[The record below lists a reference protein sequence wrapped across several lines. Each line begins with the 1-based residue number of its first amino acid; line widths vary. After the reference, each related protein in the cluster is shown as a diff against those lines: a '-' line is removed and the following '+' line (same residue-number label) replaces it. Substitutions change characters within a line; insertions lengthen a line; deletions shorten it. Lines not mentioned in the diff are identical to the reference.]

1 MSFSVKFSA
10 RGHSNVKSTHK
21 TTFMTT
27 REEEL
32 STRGDCI
39 IVVVAEMGLRDIP
52 GEAKMLAREET
63 TRITFRLTVE
73 GMVFEARGRGHPG
86 LEYTDPIDMVARR
99 SSYTCGR
106 TLMIGSDK
114 ISTEI
119 PQEIIES
126 LRDPETIAR
135 IELIF
140 EKQSL

>member
-10 RGHSNVKSTHK
+10 RGHHNVKSTHK

-39 IVVVAEMGLRDIP
+39 IVVGAEMGLRDMP
-52 GEAKMLAREET
+52 DEAKRLAREED
-63 TRITFRLTVE
+63 TRITFRLTVAD
-73 GMVFEARGRGHPG
+73 MVFEARGLGHPG
-86 LEYTDPIDMVARR
+86 LEYTDSVDMVARR

-114 ISTEI
+114 TSTEI
-119 PQEIIES
+119 PEAIIES
-126 LRDPETIAR
+126 LRDPGTVAR

-140 EKQSL
+140 EK